1 MSASEMQ
8 INLATIEQHAGE
20 KLRRIESQPS
30 SAERLIALKKFLKIE
45 TQRLHLRHR
54 FGIGGTQ
61 IVAARSLI
69 ADLLIQRIARA
80 AVEERFGGGSQ
91 TDQFAI
97 VALGGYGRQEL
108 SPYSDI
114 DILFLHQGRKDSTY
128 AAELSEAILYLLWDI
143 GFTVGHSVR
152 SLSECV
158 SIAKED
164 IVSRNS
170 MIDARLLW
178 GSDSVFRTLNERLD
192 EEIFEKKKRELLD
205 ELMAE
210 RTARYHKFGEVA
222 CLQEPN
228 VKESAGGL
236 RDLHSL
242 LWTARVAYGHATL
255 AALAGAGVIPE
266 RGVKAINAAY
276 DFLLCVRNELH
287 FLTGRRTDLLSL
299 DLQQLAARNQHYT
312 DTAQQQA
319 SEIFM
324 RDYYLHARRLH
335 RLCEAHLQR
344 AVAKQEKRGWFSRAR
359 TAPAIGGFVMRDGA
373 LDLETSA
380 GGVGGG
386 AGGGREDMLDG
397 HRMMLAFGY
406 AQATGA
412 GLSTNLQ
419 EAIQASL
426 PAVNRAFRSSPEAAQ
441 AFVKMLRTK
450 GRVAAGL
457 RMMHELDFF
466 GKFLPEFGRITCL
479 VQHDLYHRYTVD
491 EHTLRAIETIDEL
504 ANSRSKTLERYR
516 NIYQQLVDPAILNL
530 GLLLHDIG
538 KGLGGGH
545 TEKGI
550 RIAERVCQRLQ
561 LDRETSE
568 KVIFLIR
575 EHLKMS
581 HISQRRDL
589 ADEKVIHDFA
599 AQMGT
604 LDHLN
609 MLTLLTYGDINAV
622 GQGVWNEWKDVLLW
636 ELYTKARAVLCPDEA
651 GERDIEPLRQR
662 IARML
667 ASEVDYGEV
676 RGHFQLLPEEYA
688 RSTPPQT
695 IIEHIRLA
703 HSLNTRLVK
712 TSWRINTQSRCTDLH
727 LCARNRRGVFAAVA
741 GALTAQGVNIL
752 SVHLNTRSDG
762 LAVDSFKV
770 RDTAG
775 EPITDPQRWEQ
786 IDNSIRRALSG
797 ELDVAAAVAKR
808 LQAQSGSRLQRRRMF
823 PPAITQ
829 INWDNQSSD
838 KSTILEVRTV
848 DRLGLVYRI
857 TSTLTALDLDI
868 GFAKVATEKHLA
880 LDVFYVANAT
890 GEKLRDVDLPVI
902 EEAIRDALSEK
913 T

>member
-1 MSASEMQ
+1 MGASASEMQ

-20 KLRRIESQPS
+20 KLRRIENQPS
-30 SAERLIALKKFLKIE
+30 SAERLVALKKFLKIE

-54 FGIGGTQ
+54 FGIGGSQ

-69 ADLLIQRIARA
+69 VDLLIQRIARA

-91 TDQFAI
+91 ADQFAI
-97 VALGGYGRQEL
+97 VALGGYGRREL
-108 SPYSDI
+108 APHSDI
-114 DILFLHQGRKDSTY
+114 DILFLHQGRKDSTS
-128 AAELSEAILYLLWDI
+128 AAQLSEAILYLLWDI

-152 SLSECV
+152 SLGECV

-170 MIDARLLW
+170 MVDARLLW
-178 GSDSVFRTLNERLD
+178 GSVEAFRTLNERLD
-192 EEIFEKKKRELLD
+192 EEVFEKKKRELLD
-205 ELMAE
+205 ELMIE
-210 RTARYHKFGEVA
+210 RTARYNKFGEVA

-255 AALAGAGVIPE
+255 ASLAGAGVIPE
-266 RGVKAINAAY
+266 RDVKAINAAY

-299 DLQQLAARNQHYT
+299 DLQQQVARNQRYT
-312 DTAQQQA
+312 DTEQQQA

-373 LDLETSA
+373 LDLETA
-380 GGVGGG
+380 IGG
-386 AGGGREDMLDG
+386 AGGGRAEMLDG

-412 GLSTNLQ
+412 VLSANLQ
-419 EAIQASL
+419 EVIQASL
-426 PAVNRAFRSSPEAAQ
+426 PAVNRPFRSSPEAAQ
-441 AFVKMLRTK
+441 AFIKMLRTK

-491 EHTLRAIETIDEL
+491 EHTLRAIEVLDEL

-516 NIYQQLVDPAILNL
+516 NIYNELVDPAILNL

-561 LDRETSE
+561 LERETSE
-568 KVIFLIR
+568 RVIFLVR

-599 AQMGT
+599 AQVGT

-609 MLTLLTYGDINAV
+609 MLTLLTYADINAV
-622 GQGVWNEWKDVLLW
+622 GNGVWNEWKDVLLW
-636 ELYTKARAVLCPDEA
+636 ELYTKARGSICPDEE

-667 ASEVDYGEV
+667 ASEVEYDEV
-676 RGHFQLLPEEYA
+676 RGHFKLLPEDYA

-703 HSLNTRLVK
+703 HSLNTRLVR
-712 TSWRINTQSRCTDLH
+712 TSWRINMQSRCTDLH
-727 LCARNRRGVFAAVA
+727 LCARNRRGLFASVA

-762 LAVDSFKV
+762 VAVDSFKV

-786 IDNSIRRALSG
+786 IDNSIKRALGG
-797 ELDVAAAVAKR
+797 ELDVAAAVAKK
-808 LQAQSGSRLQRRRMF
+808 LQAQSGSRLQRRRIF
-823 PPAITQ
+823 PPATTRLT
-829 INWDNQSSD
+829 WDNQSSD
-838 KSTILEVRTV
+838 KSTILEVRTA

-868 GFAKVATEKHLA
+868 VFAKVATEKHLA
-880 LDVFYVANAT
+880 LDVFYVANAA
-890 GEKLRDVDLPVI
+890 GEKLGDAELPVI
-902 EEAIRDALSEK
+902 EEVIRDALSEK
-913 T
+913 A

>member
-1 MSASEMQ
+1 MQ

-20 KLRRIESQPS
+20 KLRRIENQPS
-30 SAERLIALKKFLKIE
+30 SAERLVALKKFLKIE

-54 FGIGGTQ
+54 FGIGGSQ

-69 ADLLIQRIARA
+69 VDLLIRRIARA
-80 AVEERFGGGSQ
+80 AMEERFGGGSEA
-91 TDQFAI
+91 DQFAI

-108 SPYSDI
+108 APYSDI
-114 DILFLHQGRKDSTY
+114 DILFLHQGRKDSAY
-128 AAELSEAILYLLWDI
+128 AAQLSEAILYLLWDI

-152 SLSECV
+152 SLGECV

-170 MIDARLLW
+170 MVDARLLW
-178 GSDSVFRTLNERLD
+178 GSAEVFRTLNERLD
-192 EEIFEKKKRELLD
+192 EEVFEKKKRELLD
-205 ELMAE
+205 ELMIE
-210 RTARYHKFGEVA
+210 RTARYNKFGEVA

-255 AALAGAGVIPE
+255 ASLAGAGVIPE
-266 RGVKAINAAY
+266 RDVKAINTAY

-299 DLQQLAARNQHYT
+299 DLQQQVARNQRYT

-335 RLCEAHLQR
+335 RLCEAQLQR

-359 TAPAIGGFVMRDGA
+359 TAPAIGGFVMRDGV
-373 LDLETSA
+373 LDLEA
-380 GGVGGG
+380 AIGGGGG
-386 AGGGREDMLDG
+386 AMEGGPGSMLDG

-412 GLSTNLQ
+412 SLSANLQ

-426 PAVNRAFRSSPEAAQ
+426 PAVNRGFRSSPEAAQ
-441 AFVKMLRTK
+441 AFIKMLRAK

-466 GKFLPEFGRITCL
+466 GKFMPEFGRITCL

-491 EHTLRAIETIDEL
+491 EHTLRAIETLDEL

-516 NIYQQLVDPAILNL
+516 NIYSELVDPAILNL

-561 LDRETSE
+561 LERETAE
-568 KVIFLIR
+568 RVIFLIR

-622 GQGVWNEWKDVLLW
+622 GPGVWNEWKDVLLW
-636 ELYTKARAVLCPDEA
+636 ELYTKARGILCPDEG

-667 ASEVDYGEV
+667 ASEVDYNEV
-676 RGHFQLLPEEYA
+676 RGHFQMLPEDYA

-703 HSLNTRLVK
+703 HSLNSRLVR
-712 TSWRINTQSRCTDLH
+712 TSWRNNTQSRCTDLH
-727 LCARNRRGVFAAVA
+727 LCARNRRGLFAAVA

-775 EPITDPQRWEQ
+775 EPITDPLRWEQ
-786 IDNSIRRALSG
+786 IDNSIRRAVRG

-808 LQAQSGSRLQRRRMF
+808 LQAQSGARLQRRRMF
-823 PPAITQ
+823 PPATTR

-838 KSTILEVRTV
+838 KSTILEVRTA
-848 DRLGLVYRI
+848 DRLGLVYLI

-868 GFAKVATEKHLA
+868 GFAKVATEKQFA
-880 LDVFYVANAT
+880 LDVFYVANAA
-890 GEKLRDVDLPVI
+890 GEKLSDPELPAI
-902 EEAIRDALSEK
+902 EEAIRDALTEK
-913 T
+913 NGS